1 MVERMVEPDFALEKR
16 MNKLL
21 TRSGLTCLVSL
32 RLPSQGEVWVV
43 AELVCSWTSGE
54 GVNRE

>member
-1 MVERMVEPDFALEKR
+1 MVEPDFALEKR